1 MDDFTEIDENPEYD
15 EGNFWG
21 SDKEEVSPIGLFD
34 EVLGSQNVPVKS
46 KEFDPMD
53 YLVDVKDYLER
64 HPFPKITC
72 DISEFTKE
80 SLAML
85 PGMEWLNF
93 VECRL
98 LSPISSAIED
108 QKDQLLDF
116 MNCLKSEAVTIG
128 HGFCPGA
135 FPKDFNEKILALDT
149 ETTGLDTRCMYDYD
163 GNLILPT
170 ELVGFSVATSENLG
184 WYLPIMHTGEDGVL
198 NWDKQLIVYFIEMLH
213 KEFFLMYHNSF
224 YDREVLALNGM
235 KGFRRWPYF
244 CDTLTLDFFRNVNEK
259 MHGLKRVSEKLLGR
273 KMIEIEQL
281 FSFGKKVKGAH
292 ICFNE
297 LPAKGAYVYGCSDA
311 MNAYGIFKHFAAKGI
326 DENMFLNSSI
336 PLTIDHKSV
345 DVLRNMCRGGMPV
358 DLDYFMWAAKDIEY
372 RIMLLEEEIYKY
384 IGRKIDVGSP
394 DQVSDLLF
402 DQYNIPVLAG
412 EEKNKKGKYSTK
424 QDVLDKLFDKYP
436 DYSILRYV
444 VMYRKLADILTK
456 TYLKV
461 ILNFYIDAFLP
472 WTRVQAQY
480 SQSVIPTGRFSS
492 SANSGKSRVMVNTT
506 KTGNLTYRYYQGSG
520 DADLNLQGIP
530 SKLHMILK
538 KARRIKKIPPE
549 AGVDPDNPYPFEV
562 MRNLIKKITAL

>member
-1 MDDFTEIDENPEYD
+1 
-15 EGNFWG
+15 
-21 SDKEEVSPIGLFD
+21 
-34 EVLGSQNVPVKS
+34 
-46 KEFDPMD
+46 
-53 YLVDVKDYLER
+53 
-64 HPFPKITC
+64 
-72 DISEFTKE
+72 
-80 SLAML
+80 
-85 PGMEWLNF
+85 
-93 VECRL
+93 
-98 LSPISSAIED
+98 
-108 QKDQLLDF
+108 
-116 MNCLKSEAVTIG
+116 
-128 HGFCPGA
+128 
-135 FPKDFNEKILALDT
+135 
-149 ETTGLDTRCMYDYD
+149 
-163 GNLILPT
+163 
-170 ELVGFSVATSENLG
+170 
-184 WYLPIMHTGEDGVL
+184 
-198 NWDKQLIVYFIEMLH
+198 
-213 KEFFLMYHNSF
+213 
-224 YDREVLALNGM
+224 
-235 KGFRRWPYF
+235 
-244 CDTLTLDFFRNVNEK
+244 
-259 MHGLKRVSEKLLGR
+259 
-273 KMIEIEQL
+273 
-281 FSFGKKVKGAH
+281 
-292 ICFNE
+292 
-297 LPAKGAYVYGCSDA
+297 
-311 MNAYGIFKHFAAKGI
+311 
-326 DENMFLNSSI
+326 
-336 PLTIDHKSV
+336 LTIDHKSV